1 MTELTD
7 YQIINDKSGKPAF
20 VVIPYEDFKRF
31 QEETA
36 DKTLTLPNEVVG
48 KTVMEEMSL
57 LRAWREYKGI
67 NETDMARKMGVP
79 LSEYQSI
86 EECKHLHETHLEA
99 AADVL
104 GIDARLLNDN

>member
-1 MTELTD
+1 MTALTD

-31 QEETA
+31 QGEASDE
-36 DKTLTLPNEVVG
+36 TLTLPNEVVG

-67 NETDMARKMGVP
+67 DETDMARRMGMP
-79 LSEYQSI
+79 LDEYQSV
-86 EECKHLHETHLEA
+86 EESEHLHETHLDA

-104 GIDARLLNDN
+104 GIDARLLNDK